1 MDVDAVILDMDGL
14 MLDTEHLYKA
24 AWQKAAHQLGF
35 LLDDDFYF
43 TLVGR
48 TNAAGESALVER
60 FGVAFPLARFRE
72 SWAELW
78 RQEVEASGIPLKPGL
93 MELLEYLAGQ
103 GIPAAVATSSDRDY
117 AAFSLKA
124 AGLDARSFA
133 EVVTGDQ
140 VENGKPAPDI
150 YFEAARRLGVHP
162 ARAVA
167 IEDSDAGILSA
178 AGAGMIALMVPDLK
192 PPSPEAR
199 QAAFRVL
206 TSLDDVLP
214 LLSSSPTRSSASAG
228 PAQS

>member
-1 MDVDAVILDMDGL
+1 MHVDAVILDMDGL
-14 MLDTEHLYKA
+14 MLDTEHLYKV
-24 AWQKAAHQLGF
+24 AWQNAAHQFGF
-35 LLDDDFYF
+35 LLDEAFYF

-48 TNAAGESALVER
+48 TNAAGETALVER
-60 FGVAFPLARFRE
+60 FGADFPVTRFRE
-72 SWAELW
+72 RWAELW
-78 RQEVEASGIPLKPGL
+78 RQDVEASGIPLKPGL

-103 GIPAAVATSSDRDY
+103 GIPVAVATSSDREY

-133 EVVTGDQ
+133 EVVTGEQ
-140 VENGKPAPDI
+140 VENGKPSPDI
-150 YFEAARRLGVHP
+150 YLEAARRLGVHP

-167 IEDSDAGILSA
+167 IEDSDAGIISA

-192 PPSPEAR
+192 PPSPEAY

-206 TSLDDVLP
+206 TSLHDVLS
-214 LLSSSPTRSSASAG
+214 LLSSLPTRSSAWAG